1 MFTILKLTELFSYM
15 VFVLIQTTFEMNAK
29 INIINEAS
37 KAL

>member
-15 VFVLIQTTFEMNAK
+15 VFVLIQTAFEMNAK
-29 INIINEAS
+29 INIIDEAS